1 MKTKGNALVAHCPRT
16 KALKGRPPFPH
27 SDTLTKTALPDPM
40 PDQTTRDE
48 AYDQGNTHL
57 ALGDLES
64 AETCYRQAV
73 DADPDFFDGW
83 QALGMTLLKLKKVK
97 EAIGCGLKTTLLD
110 PDDLLAWT
118 GLSQMY
124 VQDGQI
130 AEAEAAKAN
139 ARILSMGGKVSRLQ
153 K

>member
-1 MKTKGNALVAHCPRT
+1 M
-16 KALKGRPPFPH
+16 
-27 SDTLTKTALPDPM
+27 SDSAARDTALE
-40 PDQTTRDE
+40 R
-48 AYDQGNTHL
+48 GHTHL
-57 ALGDLES
+57 ALGELDKAEAAYREATASDSES
-64 AETCYRQAV
+64 F
-73 DADPDFFDGW
+73 DAF
-83 QALGMTLLKLKKVK
+83 QALGMVLLKQKKVR
-97 EAIGCGLKTTLLD
+97 EAIGCGIKATLLE

-153 K
+153 

>member
-1 MKTKGNALVAHCPRT
+1 MADIAARDAALERGH
-16 KALKGRPPFPH
+16 
-27 SDTLTKTALPDPM
+27 
-40 PDQTTRDE
+40 
-48 AYDQGNTHL
+48 THL
-57 ALGDLES
+57 ALGELEQ
-64 AETCYRQAV
+64 AEIAYREV
-73 DADPDFFDGW
+73 TEADPDFFDGW
-83 QALGMTLLKLKKVK
+83 QALAMVLLKLNRVK
-97 EAIGCGLKTTLLD
+97 EAIGSGIMATTLE

-139 ARILSMGGKVSRLQ
+139 ARILSMGGKVSKL